1 MVTKR
6 KLGIVRMWVGRPAA
20 EHEVIER
27 IKRAA
32 SVLGVEVVEIDHHG
46 RYLDNREK
54 EIAPGDVDF
63 VIHPHFETA
72 KIYDAFSYGALWNP
86 LHFYFKL
93 GYEQH
98 ARNQSSHDGFLTVGC
113 RWAED
118 IVLREFGGLDRGNFV
133 RFDLSLADVV
143 YRSGIRDDRTL
154 FYCGMNW
161 ERYWGTKRGNHG
173 VLQTLDQADLLSV
186 YGPPEAWS
194 GFRNYKGLLPFDGR
208 SVVDAIHACGIQ
220 LVLLSE
226 AHQIS
231 DMSSSRLLEGV
242 ASGAMIISG
251 RYDCAQ
257 RVFGDAALYVDDDA
271 EPTDMANQIRE
282 HVEWINRE
290 PEAAS
295 EMIDAAQDIFADHFR
310 LDRQLAKLIE
320 QHSSQLD
327 LRGRTVL
334 SRTESLAIDI
344 VYPDSDAG
352 TLDLEEVRQIYEAS
366 IYQNFRLHFVAHNA
380 CETVHQAL
388 GRSLHE
394 RVRFHD
400 VRPPRKGRR
409 WGTGSVIAAIWA
421 ELKGDILIVANGNE
435 RMFHDCL
442 SKIVRRFEDDPDLA
456 VTVSDYI
463 AMQLDDCGRE
473 QRHFVGVEG
482 GVVHAAALANHAV
495 RRSAYD
501 SVRSFAD
508 YLDGPIWCDMLLLAF
523 AKRSRQIGHSGFMI
537 DIDAFERAEELRAG
551 SVITS
556 DEQLVL
562 VRRYLARTGSPFA
575 DQVME
580 NRLEPLV
587 RTLSSKRDGKGKRRP
602 FKTISDRFRRKR

>member
-1 MVTKR
+1 
-6 KLGIVRMWVGRPAA
+6 MWVGRPAA

-27 IKRAA
+27 IKGAA
-32 SVLGVEVVEIDHHG
+32 SALGVEVVEIDRHG

-72 KIYDAFSYGALWNP
+72 KVYDAFSYAALWNP
-86 LHFYFKL
+86 LHFYFHL

-118 IVLREFGGLDRGNFV
+118 IVLREFDHLDRRDFAQL
-133 RFDLSLADVV
+133 DLSLPDVV
-143 YRSGIRDDRTL
+143 YPPQIRDDRRL

-161 ERYWGTKRGNHG
+161 ERYWGTQRGSHS
-173 VLQTLDQADLLSV
+173 VLRILDEENLLSV
-186 YGPPEAWS
+186 YGPREAWS
-194 GFRNYKGLLPFDGR
+194 GFGNYKGLLPFDGR

-226 AHQIS
+226 AHRIS

-251 RYDCAQ
+251 RYDCVQ
-257 RVFGDAALYVDDDA
+257 QVLGDAALYVDDDA
-271 EPTDMANQIRE
+271 EPADLASQIRE

-295 EMIDAAQDIFADHFR
+295 EKIDTAQDIFADRFR
-310 LDRQLAKLIE
+310 LDRQLAELFE
-320 QHSSQLD
+320 QHSSKLD

-334 SRTESLAIDI
+334 SRSENLAVDI
-344 VYPDSDAG
+344 VFPDSDAG
-352 TLDLEEVRQIYEAS
+352 TLDLEEIWQIYEAS
-366 IYQNFRLHFVAHNA
+366 IYQNFKLHFVAQNA
-380 CETVHQAL
+380 NETIHQAL
-388 GRSLHE
+388 GKSMLE
-394 RVRFHD
+394 RVHFHD
-400 VRPPRKGRR
+400 VRPPRKGMR

-421 ELKGDILIVANGNE
+421 ELKGEILIVANGTE
-435 RMFHDCL
+435 RVFHDCL

-456 VTVSDYI
+456 ATVSDYV
-463 AMQLDDCGRE
+463 AMQLDDRGHE
-473 QRHFVGVEG
+473 QRHLMGVEG
-482 GVVHAAALANHAV
+482 GVVHAAALASLAV

-501 SVRSFAD
+501 SVRPFAD
-508 YLDGPIWCDMLLLAF
+508 YLDGPIWHELLLLAF
-523 AKRSRQIGHSGFMI
+523 ARRSRQIGHSGFI
-537 DIDAFERAEELRAG
+537 VDIDAFDRADVARTAV
-551 SVITS
+551 VIAP

-562 VRRYLARTGSPFA
+562 VRRYLARAGSPIPG
-575 DQVME
+575 QVME
-580 NRLEPLV
+580 NRLE
-587 RTLSSKRDGKGKRRP
+587 TLAPMLGSKRDDNGKGRAFR
-602 FKTISDRFRRKR
+602 TVSDRLRRMRRKRKR